1 MKLCLFT
8 DDMSVCIENSKKS
21 TKKLFELLSDYSNVT
36 EYKVNIQ
43 SQLLSY
49 VQGNGI
55 WNLKHIS
62 IRIKKL
68 SWKSNKI
75 YTESVWEK
83 L

>member
-55 WNLKHIS
+55 
-62 IRIKKL
+62 
-68 SWKSNKI
+68 
-75 YTESVWEK
+75 
-83 L
+83 